1 MVYLYTLPYW
11 PTPPVMITEEESG
24 SGMAQADLK
33 FYSDTSTGR
42 QVYRPPSIQNQ
53 VKPRLH
59 AAVLPHYLRGVPAGP
74 ATHQHQPRLRG
85 PGHVVIPGQGGT
97 RAWVHVPGDT
107 WPYLSSSSVAAG
119 CHWPVSVSRA
129 RQEERARSPPQ
140 RRPPSWLCTSRWSG
154 SSGSRHEAEVEGRNS
169 STDW

>member
-1 MVYLYTLPYW
+1 
-11 PTPPVMITEEESG
+11 MITEEESG

-42 QVYRPPSIQNQ
+42 QVFRTPSIQDE
-53 VKPRLH
+53 VEPHLH

-97 RAWVHVPGDT
+97 RAWVHVPGYT
-107 WPYLSSSSVAAG
+107 LPYLSSSSVAAG

-154 SSGSRHEAEVEGRNS
+154 SSGSRHEAEVEGRKS